1 MANRT
6 FPALLWSS
14 TSRWRHQSRAEN
26 TALRVKVGL
35 KLLMLPDVL
44 PFFEKGNVIVE
55 VEQDR
60 NYEENKVS
68 PRI

>member
-1 MANRT
+1 M
-6 FPALLWSS
+6 LWSS
-14 TSRWRHQSRAEN
+14 TSRWRLQSRAEN

-35 KLLMLPDVL
+35 KLLMLSDVL